1 MNLNKNQPS
10 KVLFG
15 DNQLEVSN
23 NCQYTYQ
30 DKPNAHQVIEYL
42 GEIITIMP
50 KTRVAIPA
58 TRPMLPLMTLMID
71 MSYHLLSL

>member
-30 DKPNAHQVIEYL
+30 DKPNTHQIVEYL
-42 GEIITIMP
+42 GEDHHYY
-50 KTRVAIPA
+50 AENQS
-58 TRPMLPLMTLMID
+58 
-71 MSYHLLSL
+71 SYSGN